1 MSNAICAPGNY
12 SAAAAT
18 NIDLVQRILA
28 NPGTEQSFE
37 HFADDVVLEFP
48 YGTSLGMPD
57 RFEGKE
63 IAVNY
68 LRQMLSQFKG
78 LKLYNFRSYPVEG
91 DPDTVFNEYEGE
103 ALTPGGNTYTQT
115 YMNKMQFRD
124 GKLILIKELWDP
136 MKVVK
141 ATNGE
146 YDGNVKA

>member
-1 MSNAICAPGNY
+1 MSTEIKTPANY
-12 SAAAAT
+12 STAAAA

-28 NPGTEQSFE
+28 NPGTEESFE
-37 HFADDVVLEFP
+37 LFAEDVVLEFP
-48 YGTSLGMPD
+48 YATSLGMPD

-68 LRQMLSQFKG
+68 LRQMLSQLKG

-91 DPDTVFNEYEGE
+91 DPDTVFNEYDGE

-124 GKLILIKELWDP
+124 GKLILLKELWDP
-136 MKVVK
+136 MKVAK

-146 YDGNVKA
+146 FDGNVKA